1 MKFLTVMFFL
11 VLVFMMLPN
20 EAKAKSDSDITLS
33 SFEMAR
39 GDVILL
45 NIKADGKEMPRA
57 TWMGRE
63 IFLVFNRT
71 KNLWQG
77 FLASDLNQKTGDF
90 EVIVHVAPSDS
101 ARHIKI
107 SVTDWDY
114 GVRRLTLPKDKVELS
129 AEALKRVKAE
139 AEIVGALWKAKAPAP
154 EWNGIFLTPV
164 DGEVVGTFGKR
175 SVINGQERS
184 PHTGV
189 DLSGKEGEPVMAV
202 NNGRVALTADHFFTG
217 NSVFVDHGGGIF
229 TMYFHLSKIL
239 VKDGDKVEKGQ
250 TIGLVGSTGRSTG
263 PHLHWGMRVNG
274 AKVNPLTLT
283 NLSKG
288 LEE

>member
-1 MKFLTVMFFL
+1 MMFTDK
-11 VLVFMMLPN
+11 V
-20 EAKAKSDSDITLS
+20 KSSPALDITVS
-33 SFEMAR
+33 SENMAR
-39 GDVILL
+39 GDVILM
-45 NIKADGKEMPRA
+45 NIKSGEEAMPRVDW
-57 TWMGRE
+57 TGKQ
-63 IFLVFNRT
+63 ISFVFNRT
-71 KNLWQG
+71 RGAWQG
-77 FLASDLNQKTGDF
+77 FLAADLNQKEGDYDA
-90 EVIVHVAPSDS
+90 IVKIVPSNIEKRIPIHVSD
-101 ARHIKI
+101 K
-107 SVTDWDY
+107 DY

-139 AEIVGALWKAKAPAP
+139 AEIVGALWKAKAAAP

-164 DGEVVGTFGKR
+164 TGEVVGTFGKR

-189 DLSGKEGEPVMAV
+189 DLSGKEGEPVRAV

-250 TIGLVGSTGRSTG
+250 PIGLVGSTGRSTG

-274 AKVNPLTLT
+274 ARVNPLTLT

>member
-1 MKFLTVMFFL
+1 MKFFTALFL
-11 VLVFMMLPN
+11 SILVFTILSSN
-20 EAKAKSDSDITLS
+20 ARSFSDGDITLS
-33 SFEMAR
+33 SDEMAR

-45 NIKADGKEMPRA
+45 NIKADGKEMPKA
-57 TWMGRE
+57 TWMGKE
-63 IFLVFNRT
+63 VFFVFNRT

-77 FLASDLNQKTGDF
+77 FLAADLNQKAGDF
-90 EVIVHVAPSDS
+90 EAIIHPAASNLEK
-101 ARHIKI
+101 HIKI
-107 SVTDWDY
+107 RVIDRDY

-129 AEALKRVKAE
+129 ADALKRVKAE
-139 AEIVGALWKAKAPAP
+139 AEIVGALWKANASAP
-154 EWNGIFLTPV
+154 EWNGIFLLPV
-164 DGEVVGTFGKR
+164 DGEIVGAFGKR

-189 DLSGKEGEPVMAV
+189 DLHGNEGEPVRVV
-202 NNGRVALTADHFFTG
+202 NDGRIALTADHFFTG

-229 TMYFHLSKIL
+229 TMYFHFSKIL
-239 VKDGDKVEKGQ
+239 VKEGDMVKKGQ

-263 PHLHWGMRVNG
+263 PHLHWGMKVSG
-274 AKVNPLTLT
+274 AKVNPLTLI